1 MIISEPNDFVA
12 EVHDRMPVLL
22 APDQF
27 EHWLSGNMTVE
38 ELKLAP
44 NDYLRRW
51 AVSKRVNSPKADKDD
66 ASLVERTKEAA

>member
-44 NDYLRRW
+44 NDYLPSAGRAVPARRLFG
-51 AVSKRVNSPKADKDD
+51 PT
-66 ASLVERTKEAA
+66 L